1 MAHNN
6 TSQSDIIQLR
16 PILLRWWSAR
26 WWFILSVAVCL
37 TIAFI
42 FCKICTEKYEI
53 HASLLIEEDDKS
65 NLNQISISDLF
76 GNKGNIND
84 ERFIIASHA
93 LMRETVKELGLERTH
108 LVARDWTGKRHLYH
122 NYPVDVQSSVGIAD
136 TLRQTLEFKIK
147 VSKAGIVKV
156 KTYLN
161 GDRLSTIKSDS
172 LPVSVKTPCGLFNI
186 IPTAEYQKGK
196 AVSSTIVFE
205 GYGAVAEDLMED
217 ISIEPAS
224 KKSNVI
230 KISMPTHDIEYAQD
244 IINTLINKYNIRSIS
259 QRSEEGNRTI
269 QFIDSRLELL
279 TDDLADTEAEAES
292 FKKERNIADIV
303 GEAEYQTLKK
313 GKTEQALIEANTEA
327 EILKMAL
334 DFLSQPQNAY
344 QLLPASLENKSL
356 QEAID
361 QYNKLILKHINLEKT
376 ARPGNR
382 QLEMLSEQ
390 IDALR
395 SNIITSVSR
404 AYQSRMVAVN
414 QLKSEYGSA
423 QSKLGEIPSQERGFR
438 DISRR
443 QAVKEKLY
451 LFLLQNREQTAMML
465 ANATPKG
472 VVIDEAFALK
482 EPLTMKK
489 RYVYLIALVIGLMI
503 PPVVIAIK
511 SLLRNK
517 FSTLEE
523 LRSLTSLPIL
533 GEISQTRSS
542 SPIVV
547 YEGAQSSAAELFRQI
562 RSHLQ
567 FIIPSKRG
575 NVILITSTSSGEGKS
590 FISVNLA
597 ETLALGGKKVV
608 VVGADVRKPRL
619 ATYLEISERRQ
630 GLTAYLASNQL
641 TPADMIISGD
651 NKRLFDVILSGAI
664 PPNPAELLLSDRVE
678 TLFEY
683 LSSNYD
689 YILIDSAPVGMV
701 SDTFT
706 LDRVAQATIYVV
718 RANKTTFDDI
728 NFVNNIADEKRLTN
742 VALVLNGTISRK
754 GYGYGYSE
762 N

>member
-1 MAHNN
+1 MSPN
-6 TSQSDIIQLR
+6 TQQSDIIQLR
-16 PILLRWWSAR
+16 PILLKWWNAR
-26 WWFILSVAVCL
+26 WWFALSVTVCF
-37 TIAFI
+37 IAAFL
-42 FCKICTEKYEI
+42 FCKIRTEKYEI
-53 HASLLIEEDDKS
+53 HASLLIEDEDKS
-65 NLNQISISDLF
+65 SLNEISISDLL
-76 GNKGNIND
+76 GNKGNVND

-93 LMRETVKELGLERTH
+93 LMRETARQLGLERTH
-108 LVARDWTGKRHLYH
+108 LVARDWTGKRHLYRD
-122 NYPVDVQSSVGIAD
+122 YPLDVVADEGIAD
-136 TLRQTLEFKIK
+136 TLRQSLEFKIN
-147 VSKAGIVKV
+147 VTKAGEVKV
-156 KTYLN
+156 KSYLN
-161 GDRLSTIKSDS
+161 GDKVSTTTADS
-172 LPVSVKTPCGLFNI
+172 LPITVKTPCANFKI
-186 IPTAEYQKGK
+186 FATPDYRKGK
-196 AVSSTIVFE
+196 PVSSTIIYE
-205 GYGAVAEDLMED
+205 GYDAVAEDLMED

-224 KKSNVI
+224 KKTNVI
-230 KISMPTHDIEYAQD
+230 KISMPTHDIDYARD
-244 IINTLINKYNIRSIS
+244 IINTLVNRYNIRSIS
-259 QRSEEGNRTI
+259 RRNEEGNRTI
-269 QFIDSRLELL
+269 KFIDSRLKLL
-279 TDDLADTEAEAES
+279 TGDLAETEAEAES
-292 FKKERNIADIV
+292 FKKNRNIADIA

-313 GKTEQALIEANTEA
+313 GKTEHALIEANTET

-344 QLLPASLENKSL
+344 QLLPASFENKAL

-395 SNIITSVSR
+395 ANITSSVSR
-404 AYQSRMVAVN
+404 AYQSSMVAVN
-414 QLKSEYGSA
+414 QLKSEYESA

-443 QAVKEKLY
+443 QMVKEKLY

-472 VVIDEAFALK
+472 IVIDEAFALK

-489 RYVYLIALVIGLMI
+489 RYIYLIALVIGLMI

-517 FSTLEE
+517 FSTLDE
-523 LRSLTSLPIL
+523 LRSLTTLPIL
-533 GEISQTRSS
+533 GEISLTRST
-542 SPIVV
+542 SPIAV
-547 YEGAQSSAAELFRQI
+547 YQGAQSSAAELFRQI

-567 FIIPSKRG
+567 FIIQPKRG

-597 ETLALGGKKVV
+597 ATLALSGKKVM

-619 ATYLEISERRQ
+619 ATYLSITEHRP
-630 GLTAYLASNQL
+630 GLTAYLANNHL
-641 TPADMIISGD
+641 TPADLIIPADDS
-651 NKRLFDVILSGAI
+651 RLFDVILSGAI
-664 PPNPAELLLSDRVE
+664 PPNPAELLLSNRLDK
-678 TLFEY
+678 LFEY
-683 LSSNYD
+683 LAGIYD

-706 LDRVAQATIYVV
+706 LDRIAQATIYVL

-728 NFVNNIADEKRLTN
+728 NFANSLADEKRLTN
-742 VALVLNGTISRK
+742 IALVLNGTISKK

-762 N
+762 D